1 MLPRVP
7 RLQSM
12 PQPPALNA
20 VGGRVFQ
27 RKTRA
32 RACGTRGGSGPPPRR
47 YVGSTRVGGPD
58 GREEVPD
65 PYGRSA
71 PSIVG
76 SELPL
81 LRDTW
86 RHRTCPRAGSGSGV
100 VGPVR

>member
-7 RLQSM
+7 RRQSM

-32 RACGTRGGSGPPPRR
+32 RACGTRGAPRTPPRR

-58 GREEVPD
+58 GRGEIPD
-65 PYGRSA
+65 PYGDPGPWLLARSF
-71 PSIVG
+71 PS
-76 SELPL
+76 
-81 LRDTW
+81 
-86 RHRTCPRAGSGSGV
+86 SGTRGV
-100 VGPVR
+100 TGPVP

>member
-7 RLQSM
+7 RRQST

-27 RKTRA
+27 WRTRA
-32 RACGTRGGSGPPPRR
+32 RAHAPGHMAAPDPPRW
-47 YVGSTRVGGPD
+47 YVGSTAWEVRMDAGGP
-58 GREEVPD
+58 RP
-65 PYGRSA
+65 
-71 PSIVG
+71 PSGPSTVG

-81 LRDTW
+81 LMDTW
-86 RHRTCPRAGSGSGV
+86 RHRTRPRAGSRSGA